1 MSTKF
6 YDVLVAKE
14 FEVTEKGKTET
25 KTKWN
30 RVGSAWPAKSGS
42 SLLFELF
49 LIPGHRYVINLKAN
63 DSESNANAEE
73 SNEEAPF

>member
-1 MSTKF
+1 MNTKF

-14 FEVTEKGKTET
+14 FEVTENGKPEK

-30 RVGSAWPAKSGS
+30 RVGSAWPSKNGN

-49 LIPGHRYVINLKAN
+49 LIPGTRYVVNLKAA
-63 DSESNANAEE
+63 DNAESKNAGGE
-73 SNEEAPF
+73 DAPF